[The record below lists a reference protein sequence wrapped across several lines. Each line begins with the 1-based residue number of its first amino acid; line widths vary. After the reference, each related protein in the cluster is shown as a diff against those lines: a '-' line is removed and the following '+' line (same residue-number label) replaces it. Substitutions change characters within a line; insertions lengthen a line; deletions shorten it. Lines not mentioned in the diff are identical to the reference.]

1 VTDPGARRP
10 SRWSLLGLVV
20 AELDVRIGWRR
31 HRRTMSHAE
40 LDACRAML
48 ARVPAAVE
56 AWSDGNARLGPVDV
70 VTADAPVR
78 GLARVGGGWWLNPES
93 ARPLLDPILA
103 RTASIDSVIALYP
116 SDGDRGLTGAWGYTW
131 GRVGWLGG
139 AGFSSI
145 VSDPWTGWAGMEDA
159 EHGFVHEWLHQV
171 EAVYR
176 GLGFSLDELP
186 ALHDVADRCTTRT
199 DVPDRD
205 ETYVEHERQ
214 TRSWR
219 PWYRDYMTGTVGPK
233 TGEAPAVRGL
243 TPERWARRTS
253 P

>member
-1 VTDPGARRP
+1 
-10 SRWSLLGLVV
+10 
-20 AELDVRIGWRR
+20 
-31 HRRTMSHAE
+31 
-40 LDACRAML
+40 
-48 ARVPAAVE
+48 
-56 AWSDGNARLGPVDV
+56 V

-93 ARPLLDPILA
+93 ARPLLHPILA
-103 RTASIDSVIALYP
+103 GAASVDSIIALYP

-139 AGFSSI
+139 GGFSSI

-176 GLGFSLDELP
+176 ALGLSMDELP
-186 ALHDVADRCTTRT
+186 TLHDVADRRTTRT
-199 DVPDRD
+199 DAPDRD
-205 ETYVEHERQ
+205 ETYVEHERR

-243 TPERWARRTS
+243 TPERWARR
-253 P
+253 PDR